1 MSQLGWPR
9 FMLRLP
15 PDLKRWVDAEAERN
29 GASINSEI
37 IRSVR
42 ERMDHAAPM
51 TGAGNEKSDDGQSLA
66 APVVAHGDHDQPVR
80 TEDERSC

>member
-1 MSQLGWPR
+1 MSQAGWPR

-15 PDLKRWVDAEAERN
+15 PDLKRWVDAQAKHN

-42 ERMDHAAPM
+42 ERMDRAAPREA
-51 TGAGNEKSDDGQSLA
+51 TNEKSDDGQSLA
-66 APVVAHGDHDQPVR
+66 APVVAPETHQQPAR
-80 TEDERSC
+80 TEDERT

>member
-1 MSQLGWPR
+1 MSQAGWPR

-15 PDLKRWVDAEAERN
+15 PALKRWVDAEAERN

-42 ERMDHAAPM
+42 ERMDRMVGPERAEGVDGNGECFAGAPRRQSSVN
-51 TGAGNEKSDDGQSLA
+51 TDG
-66 APVVAHGDHDQPVR
+66 DQQ
-80 TEDERSC
+80 